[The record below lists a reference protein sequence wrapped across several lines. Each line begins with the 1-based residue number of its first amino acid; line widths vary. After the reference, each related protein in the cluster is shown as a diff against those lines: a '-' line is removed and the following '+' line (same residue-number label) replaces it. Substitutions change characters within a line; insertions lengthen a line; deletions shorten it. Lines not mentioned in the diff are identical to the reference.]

1 MKKNWYAV
9 LNDRDDNDWGTDVL
23 IQAAIDSEM
32 ERADIKIDW
41 GTGSFDWSEAVK
53 MAKSRGCEM
62 IAEIDGGYDE
72 DGHETTDPICVA
84 EYISGEDF

>member
-9 LNDRDDNDWGTDVL
+9 LNNRDDN
-23 IQAAIDSEM
+23 
-32 ERADIKIDW
+32 DW

-62 IAEIDGGYDE
+62 IAEIAGGYDE

>member
-9 LNDRDDNDWGTDVL
+9 LNARDDNDWGT
-23 IQAAIDSEM
+23 
-32 ERADIKIDW
+32 
-41 GTGSFDWSEAVK
+41 GSFGWSEAVK

-72 DGHETTDPICVA
+72 DGNETEDPICVA
-84 EYISGEDF
+84 EYISGEDS

>member
-9 LNDRDDNDWGTDVL
+9 LNDRYDN
-23 IQAAIDSEM
+23 
-32 ERADIKIDW
+32 DW
-41 GTGSFDWSEAVK
+41 GTGSFDWSEAVA

-72 DGHETTDPICVA
+72 DGHETADPICVA

>member
-9 LNDRDDNDWGTDVL
+9 LNDRDDN
-23 IQAAIDSEM
+23 
-32 ERADIKIDW
+32 DW

-72 DGHETTDPICVA
+72 DGHETADPICVA

>member
-1 MKKNWYAV
+1 MEKKNWYAV
-9 LNDRDDNDWGTDVL
+9 LANSSDN
-23 IQAAIDSEM
+23 
-32 ERADIKIDW
+32 DW
-41 GTGSFDWSEAVK
+41 GTGSFDWSEAVA

>member
-9 LNDRDDNDWGTDVL
+9 LDDGSDNDWGF
-23 IQAAIDSEM
+23 
-32 ERADIKIDW
+32 
-41 GTGSFDWSEAVK
+41 GSFDWNEAVK
-53 MAKSRGCEM
+53 MAKECGCEQ

-72 DGHETTDPICVA
+72 DGNDTEDPICVA

>member
-9 LNDRDDNDWGTDVL
+9 LDDASDSDWGC
-23 IQAAIDSEM
+23 
-32 ERADIKIDW
+32 
-41 GTGSFDWSEAVK
+41 GSFDWNEAVK
-53 MAKSRGCEM
+53 MAKMWGCEQ

-72 DGHETTDPICVA
+72 DGHETTDPICIA

>member
-1 MKKNWYAV
+1 MEKKNWYAV
-9 LNDRDDNDWGTDVL
+9 LADSSDN
-23 IQAAIDSEM
+23 
-32 ERADIKIDW
+32 DW
-41 GTGSFDWSEAVK
+41 GTGSFCWSEAVA

-72 DGHETTDPICVA
+72 DGHEPTDPICVA

>member
-9 LNDRDDNDWGTDVL
+9 LNNRDDN
-23 IQAAIDSEM
+23 
-32 ERADIKIDW
+32 DW

-72 DGHETTDPICVA
+72 DGHETADPICVA

>member
-1 MKKNWYAV
+1 MEKKNWYAV
-9 LNDRDDNDWGTDVL
+9 LANSSDN
-23 IQAAIDSEM
+23 
-32 ERADIKIDW
+32 DW
-41 GTGSFDWSEAVK
+41 GTGSFDCSEAVA

-72 DGHETTDPICVA
+72 DGHETTDLICVA

>member
-9 LNDRDDNDWGTDVL
+9 LNARDDN
-23 IQAAIDSEM
+23 
-32 ERADIKIDW
+32 DW
-41 GTGSFDWSEAVK
+41 GTGSFDWSDAVK

-62 IAEIDGGYDE
+62 IAEIDGGHDE